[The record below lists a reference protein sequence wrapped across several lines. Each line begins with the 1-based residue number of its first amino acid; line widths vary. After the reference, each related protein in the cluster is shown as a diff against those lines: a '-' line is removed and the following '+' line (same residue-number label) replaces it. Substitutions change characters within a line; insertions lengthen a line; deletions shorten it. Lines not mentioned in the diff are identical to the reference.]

1 MTDATTPPTTW
12 DFSQFFSSDTDPSIL
27 TYKAEI
33 QTHTTA
39 FATTWQS
46 RTDYL
51 KDPKILRQALDQ
63 YEAWT
68 RNYGWGG
75 NLTLYFF
82 LRFQQEQSNPE
93 VKAKYLQTEEFLQQQ
108 SNEMRFFELNI
119 AKVSVDVQKVFLQA
133 EELKPYHHLLE
144 RLFAESKYLLGE
156 KEEMIMTM
164 KSTTAYGNWVDML
177 EGLLV
182 REERTVLD
190 EDGTKQKKDF
200 SSLLTMMNSQNK
212 KVRDSAAKAFNDI
225 LSKYEDIAEAEI
237 NAVITDKKIN
247 DQIRKVPRPD
257 TTRHIADDMDTAVV
271 DTLIET
277 VAKRFDIPQRYY
289 KIKAQLLG
297 LPKLAYHERNIEYG
311 SVDSKKYSWEES
323 VALVGKVF
331 EQLDPAFYKIFKRF
345 LDEGRFDVFPRKGK
359 GSGAFC
365 FHHLISQPTYILLNH
380 TGTLRDVLTIA
391 HEVGHGINNELIK
404 EKQHAL
410 YFGTP
415 TSTAEVASTFF
426 EDFVTEE
433 LMKTADTETKIALS
447 MMKLNEEVSTIFRQ
461 IACYRF
467 EQALHQQVREKGYLS
482 KQAIG
487 ELFTEHMAAYMG
499 PAVEQSPGAENW
511 WIYWS
516 HIRKYFYVYSYS
528 SGLLISKNLQEQVRS
543 DARNVE
549 MVKTF
554 LATGYARSP
563 KETFAEMG
571 IDVSSEQFWN
581 QSLASIESDLQQ
593 LEEIVAKR

>member
-1 MTDATTPPTTW
+1 MADTTTAPTTW
-12 DFSQFFSSDTDPSIL
+12 DFSQFFSSDTDPTIQ
-27 TYKAEI
+27 THKAEI
-33 QTHTTA
+33 QKHTTA
-39 FATTWQS
+39 FAQKWQS
-46 RTDYL
+46 RKDYL
-51 KDPKILRQALDQ
+51 EDPKVLRQALDE
-63 YEAWT
+63 YEAWS
-68 RNYGWGG
+68 RDYGWGG

-108 SNEMRFFELNI
+108 SNEVRFFELNI
-119 AKVSVDVQKVFLQA
+119 AKVSPDVQKIFLQSK
-133 EELKPYHHLLE
+133 ELEPYHHLLE
-144 RLFAESKYLLGE
+144 RLFAESQYLLE
-156 KEEMIMTM
+156 EREEMIMTM
-164 KSTTAYGNWVDML
+164 KSTTAYSNWVDML

-190 EDGTKQKKDF
+190 EDGTKQTKDF
-200 SSLLTMMNSQNK
+200 STLLTMMNSQQK
-212 KVRDSAAKAFNDI
+212 KVRDSAAAAFNDI
-225 LSKYEDIAEAEI
+225 LAKYEDIAEAEI

-257 TTRHIADDMDTAVV
+257 ITRHISDDMDTAVV
-271 DTLIET
+271 DMLIET
-277 VAKRFDIPQRYY
+277 VAKRFDIPQRFY
-289 KIKAQLLG
+289 KLKAKLLG
-297 LPKLAYHERNIEYG
+297 LPKLAYHERNVEYG
-311 SVDSKKYSWEES
+311 SVDNKKYSWDES
-323 VALVGKVF
+323 VALVGNVL

-359 GSGAFC
+359 CSGAFC

-380 TGTLRDVLTIA
+380 TGTLRDVLTLA

-433 LMKTADTETKIALS
+433 LMKTADSDTKIALA

-467 EQALHQQVREKGYLS
+467 EQALHQQIREKGYLS

-487 ELFTEHMAAYMG
+487 QLFTEHMAAYMG
-499 PAVEQSPGAENW
+499 DAVEQSSGSENW
-511 WIYWS
+511 WIYWG
-516 HIRKYFYVYSYS
+516 HIRKYFYVYSYA
-528 SGLLISKNLQEQVRS
+528 SGLLISKNLQEQVRA
-543 DARNVE
+543 DARNIE

-563 KETFAEMG
+563 KDTFAEMG
-571 IDVSSEQFWN
+571 IDVATESFWK
-581 QSLASIESDLQQ
+581 QSLVAIENDLQM
-593 LEEIVAKR
+593 LEKAVVKG